1 MTELLP
7 AAVLWDMDGTLVDTE
22 PYWLTAE
29 EELVTSFGGVWTHD
43 DGLALVGSGLDH
55 SAAVLRG
62 RGVALSDHE
71 IIDWLT
77 DRVQSS
83 IEHEVPWRP
92 GALELLRS
100 VRDAGIPTA
109 LVTMSISRMARRV
122 ASMLP
127 FDGFD
132 LVLAGDEVAHSKPH
146 PEPYLHAARVLGVS
160 PLDCIAVEDSV
171 TGLAAAVASGAVS
184 IGVPLHSP
192 LTEGLG
198 YTIWPTLAGRSVA
211 DLRDLYSSSRD
222 GTVTSDGTV
231 TTNGTVT
238 SNGTV
243 TTDSTVNS
251 DTEKAG
257 AA

>member
-1 MTELLP
+1 MTDLLP

-22 PYWLTAE
+22 PYWLAAE
-29 EELVTSFGGVWTHD
+29 KELVASFGGVWTHE

-62 RGVALSDHE
+62 RGVELPEHE

-83 IEHEVPWRP
+83 IELAVPWRP

-109 LVTMSISRMARRV
+109 LVTMSISRMARHV
-122 ASMLP
+122 AGMLP

-146 PEPYLHAARVLGVS
+146 PEPYLHAARELGVS
-160 PLDCIAVEDSV
+160 PLDCVAIEDSI
-171 TGLAAAVASGAVS
+171 TGLAAAVDSGAVA

-198 YTIWPTLAGRSVA
+198 YTIWPTLDGRTVA
-211 DLRDLYSSSRD
+211 DLGGLYTSSRA
-222 GTVTSDGTV
+222 GTVKSDA
-231 TTNGTVT
+231 
-238 SNGTV
+238 
-243 TTDSTVNS
+243 
-251 DTEKAG
+251 EKAG